1 MNLIVAV
8 DRNWAIGKDNS
19 LLESI
24 PDDMK
29 FFRETTTGN
38 VVVMGRKTLESFPG
52 GRPLKNRTNIVLTN
66 NRAFE
71 REGAIIVHSMDQLD
85 DVLAQFDSDRIFVI
99 GGASIYRLLLNR
111 CDTAYITK
119 IHNEYEADTWFP
131 NLDEKPEWE
140 LASCSDTRE
149 YQDLTYCF
157 CTYKKR

>member
-52 GRPLKNRTNIVLTN
+52 GRP
-66 NRAFE
+66 
-71 REGAIIVHSMDQLD
+71 
-85 DVLAQFDSDRIFVI
+85 
-99 GGASIYRLLLNR
+99 
-111 CDTAYITK
+111 
-119 IHNEYEADTWFP
+119 
-131 NLDEKPEWE
+131 
-140 LASCSDTRE
+140 
-149 YQDLTYCF
+149 
-157 CTYKKR
+157 

>member
-8 DRNWAIGKDNS
+8 DRNWAIGKDNA

-85 DVLAQFDSDRIFVI
+85 DVLSQFDSDRIFVI

-119 IHNEYEADTWFP
+119 IHHAYDADTWFP

-140 LASCSDTRE
+140 LAECSDTKE